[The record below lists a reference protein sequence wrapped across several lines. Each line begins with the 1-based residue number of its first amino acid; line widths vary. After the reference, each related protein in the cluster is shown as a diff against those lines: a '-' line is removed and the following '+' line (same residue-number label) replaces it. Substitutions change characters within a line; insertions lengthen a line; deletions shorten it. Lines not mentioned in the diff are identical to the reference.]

1 MNMIKI
7 LNRGFIS
14 VTPKP
19 FFYEEAA
26 KEMNKEILTF
36 INAEPTIYLIEE
48 DFWDNET
55 VLKKHFKKI
64 IASEKRQLNPSHNLT
79 LDQINIENAEDYFIF
94 RFGNLVIDNEDSG
107 IESTKD
113 DLSN

>member
-1 MNMIKI
+1 MKMIKI

-19 FFYEEAA
+19 FFYEAAA
-26 KEMNKEILTF
+26 KEMNEEVFTF
-36 INAEPTIYLIEE
+36 KNAEPTIYLIEE

-64 IASEKRQLNPSHNLT
+64 IATEKRQLNPSHNLK
-79 LDQINIENAEDYFIF
+79 LDQINIENVGEYFTF

>member
-36 INAEPTIYLIEE
+36 KNAEPTIYLIEE

-79 LDQINIENAEDYFIF
+79 LDQINIENAEDYFVF

>member
-1 MNMIKI
+1 MIKI

-64 IASEKRQLNPSHNLT
+64 IASEKRQLNPSHNLR
-79 LDQINIENAEDYFIF
+79 LDQINIENAEDYFVF

>member
-1 MNMIKI
+1 MIKI

-26 KEMNKEILTF
+26 KEMNEEMFTF

-64 IASEKRQLNPSHNLT
+64 IATETEKKPPSKETNNGKKGGL
-79 LDQINIENAEDYFIF
+79 L
-94 RFGNLVIDNEDSG
+94 SG
-107 IESTKD
+107 LLGSKK
-113 DLSN
+113 